1 MPKTI
6 IQPDGLWDPR
16 PRFAQVTK
24 IGNQVYIAG
33 QTAVD
38 PDGNLVGKG
47 DIEAQCR
54 QVFKNLEICL
64 LSAGATFDHV
74 VKINV
79 YSTDLDAH
87 LGVISKMRQEYFSSG
102 PVSSTTVQ
110 VSGLVDPDWL
120 IEIEA
125 IVILEN

>member
-24 IGNQVYIAG
+24 IGNQIYIAG

-38 PDGNLVGKG
+38 PGGNVVGKG

-54 QVFKNLEICL
+54 QVFKNLEACL
-64 LSAGATFDHV
+64 FSAGATFDHV

-87 LGVISKMRQEYFSSG
+87 LEVISKIRQEYFISG

-110 VSGLVDPDWL
+110 VSRLVDSDWL
-120 IEIEA
+120 VEIEA
-125 IVILEN
+125 IAVLES